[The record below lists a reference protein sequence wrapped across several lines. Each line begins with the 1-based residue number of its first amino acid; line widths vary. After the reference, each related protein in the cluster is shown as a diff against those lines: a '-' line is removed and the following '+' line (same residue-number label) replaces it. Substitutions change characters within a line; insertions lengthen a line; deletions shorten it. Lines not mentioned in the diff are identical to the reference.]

1 MSHYRVTRE
10 SDLWL
15 VEDCLAPKR
24 WWTAT
29 DAADTATI
37 CGPTLRE
44 VSPTGQ
50 LGRAIRRAITTHTT
64 REDTTND

>member
-29 DAADTATI
+29 ASALDSPPPHRPRTASPAP
-37 CGPTLRE
+37 GPGA
-44 VSPTGQ
+44 SPPCATYPP
-50 LGRAIRRAITTHTT
+50 T
-64 REDTTND
+64 REDQ

>member
-29 DAADTATI
+29 DAA
-37 CGPTLRE
+37 
-44 VSPTGQ
+44 GQ